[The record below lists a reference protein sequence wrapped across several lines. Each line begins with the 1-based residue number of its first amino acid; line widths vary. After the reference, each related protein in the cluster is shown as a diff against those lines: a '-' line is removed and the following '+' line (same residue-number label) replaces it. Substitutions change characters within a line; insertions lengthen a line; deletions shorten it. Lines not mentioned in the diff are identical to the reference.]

1 MRRVIFAITVTIAG
15 LVALLSFKSHF
26 PERVQATLPGQPP
39 VPGGTAGTT
48 APFAGAPAPK
58 ALPAGE
64 RAVLGSVANTIYGP
78 VQIQAVVRSGKI
90 VSVSIV
96 QQPSSTTE
104 DVQIGQYAFPR
115 LIAETLT
122 AQSARVDAVSGAT
135 YTSGGYVRSLQSALD
150 RAAVTGGR

>member
-26 PERVQATLPGQPP
+26 PERVQATPLGQPP
-39 VPGGTAGTT
+39 APGGTAGTI

-78 VQIQAVVRSGKI
+78 VQVQAVVRSGKI
-90 VSVSIV
+90 VSVRIV
-96 QQPSSTTE
+96 QQPSGTNQ

-115 LIAETLT
+115 LITETLT

-135 YTSGGYVRSLQSALD
+135 YSSGGYVRSLQSALD
-150 RAAVTGGR
+150 SAAGAGGR

>member
-26 PERVQATLPGQPP
+26 PERTVAAPPGQPP
-39 VPGGTAGTT
+39 APAGTSGTT
-48 APFAGAPAPK
+48 APFTGAAAQR

-78 VQIQAVVRSGKI
+78 VQVQAVVRSGKI
-90 VSVSIV
+90 VSVRIL
-96 QQPSSTTE
+96 QQPSGTTE

-115 LIAETLT
+115 LITETLT

-135 YTSGGYVRSLQSALD
+135 YSSGGYLRSLQSALD
-150 RAAVTGGR
+150 SAGTGGK